1 MCTFSSE
8 ILTAERKDVDEDFC
22 LFKQQIFHTSLTKIL
37 NLLKPAMTTPEVA
50 RCWDSHFNK
59 AIYGIGPYIA
69 NYWKQVLVASVVQ
82 GWCAKCLIQPDG
94 MEHCRIT

>member
-50 RCWDSHFNK
+50 VPTPGHFE
-59 AIYGIGPYIA
+59 
-69 NYWKQVLVASVVQ
+69 QVLVASVVQ

-94 MEHCRIT
+94 MEH